1 MPDVEPDLLPE
12 AEPGR
17 RGLRLGILVYR
28 WASFVLTVIL
38 AAVVDLARPGLTW
51 AALAVLAAWIG
62 IVTWRHSWD
71 RPAVRWIDL
80 LLSAGFLLLA
90 PILAEPRSLAEQP
103 FLAAA
108 YPLSSVLTWAA
119 DAGLGAGLVAAGVL
133 AVPLALSRPLNDLPY
148 SALTGGE
155 IAGVITMIVYYAF
168 AAVTV
173 GLFART
179 LDRAAADL
187 RRANETAA
195 RERERTARLRER
207 EAMARTLHDS
217 VLQALA
223 IVHRTGREL
232 SSRSQV
238 AGAEVGALVE
248 VADREERALREL
260 LRREPEEAPEGVV
273 SLRTVLRT
281 AASGVSGVPVSI
293 SSVDPAWVGA
303 AAADELSAAIR
314 QALENVVRHARA
326 TTVTVFGERDGPEL
340 AVSVRDDGVGFEFDE
355 ARLATDGKL
364 GIAHSMRGRIED
376 LGGTMRIRTAPGA
389 GTEVEFRLPAATPAT
404 GAETARDGKE
414 ER

>member
-1 MPDVEPDLLPE
+1 
-12 AEPGR
+12 
-17 RGLRLGILVYR
+17 
-28 WASFVLTVIL
+28 
-38 AAVVDLARPGLTW
+38 
-51 AALAVLAAWIG
+51 
-62 IVTWRHSWD
+62 
-71 RPAVRWIDL
+71 
-80 LLSAGFLLLA
+80 
-90 PILAEPRSLAEQP
+90 
-103 FLAAA
+103 
-108 YPLSSVLTWAA
+108 
-119 DAGLGAGLVAAGVL
+119 
-133 AVPLALSRPLNDLPY
+133 
-148 SALTGGE
+148 
-155 IAGVITMIVYYAF
+155 MIVYYAF

-173 GLFART
+173 GLFSRT

-187 RRANETAA
+187 RRASETAA
-195 RERERTARLRER
+195 RERERAARLRER

-217 VLQALA
+217 VLQSLAL
-223 IVHRTGREL
+223 VHRTGREL

-273 SLRTVLRT
+273 SLRAVLRT

-293 SSVDPAWVGA
+293 SSVDPAWVDA

-314 QALENVVRHARA
+314 QALQNVVRHARA

-355 ARLATDGKL
+355 ARLASDGKL

-389 GTEVEFRLPAATPAT
+389 GTEVEFRLPAATAAT